1 LPTIVPV
8 VVLLS
13 FPVVRSA
20 LLQVI
25 LIEFAKLL
33 PHVHEIVP
41 VMIIEPVA
49 HHARLEITKVLG
61 LLVTKL
67 AGYASVIVIS
77 PVSGPLF
84 P

>member
-1 LPTIVPV
+1 MSVSL
-8 VVLLS
+8 
-13 FPVVRSA
+13 PVVRSA
-20 LLQVI
+20 LLQVT

-33 PHVHEIVP
+33 HHVPEIVP
-41 VMIIEPVA
+41 VITMLHVA
-49 HHARLEITKVLG
+49 HHARLLITKLLG

-84 P
+84 PYVMVY